1 MKVRSHLA
9 LMIAVVVVPVVL
21 VLGYAISSLLDA
33 ERDAYLRSMREAARS
48 TSLAS
53 DREWTY
59 ATGSASALRHSKLL
73 AAGDLAGFY
82 RQCQETNIGT
92 EINTVLIDAGGRQL
106 FNTARPYG
114 VAIPEPTDAVRARI
128 NLVISG
134 GKPLVSNL
142 IVGRATGQYVVTVEF
157 PMLLPDDRTYVLSQ
171 WLKAEHFKR
180 AFPTKDIPLQWL
192 IALFD
197 RDGRTIL
204 RNQGPTEFIGK
215 LPKDDLRNA
224 LLDEKVSQIRN
235 TARDGI
241 AVYTVLERS
250 QLTGWTVA
258 IGVPVELVE
267 ASARRAALLMAVALV
282 AALAFSVTAV
292 YFLGRR
298 LVSNI
303 DSAKR
308 SAVLLGRHRAPP
320 SISSPITEIDE
331 LHDALHRVG
340 GILRQ
345 YQSEQGSL
353 LEQTREAQRLAE
365 QQNKAKDDFL
375 AMLGHELRN
384 PLSTITAGVSLL
396 SADTISD
403 ASRTRAIDAIKRQSG
418 LLTNIVDELLDA
430 SRIING
436 KVTLSKKTID
446 LGAVAKTCMEAIAL
460 RGFGQTHR
468 IEVSVSPCLVE
479 ADQVRLSQV
488 IGNILENSFKFTPAG
503 GSVRMKIF
511 PVAQEAV
518 LEISD
523 TGVGIDA
530 ELLSHVFEVFVQG
543 PNQLDRAKGGLGIGL
558 SVVNAMVSL
567 HGGSIVAESDGVGKG
582 SRFTVRLPLAP
593 GKIEDDSLLL
603 LQASEAHPSVASKI
617 LLIDDND
624 DARVMVREL
633 LCNAGFDIVEAG
645 TGRAGIDAL
654 ADPSIC
660 AAVIDIG
667 LPDLTGYE
675 VAMRIRH
682 DQATRHVHLIALTG
696 YGQDADRAKALAAGF
711 DVFMTKPVQFEEL
724 LGNLTSQKKAELP
737 C

>member
-9 LMIAVVVVPVVL
+9 LMVGVVLVPVVL
-21 VLGYAISSLLDA
+21 VLGYAIASLLDA

-53 DREWTY
+53 DHEWSY
-59 ATGSASALRHSKLL
+59 ATGTASALRHSELL

-82 RQCQETNIGT
+82 RQCQETNAGT
-92 EINTVLIDAGGRQL
+92 EINTVLSDAGGRQL
-106 FNTARPYG
+106 VNTARPYG
-114 VAIPEPTDAVRARI
+114 VVIPEPTDAIRARI
-128 NLVISG
+128 TSVISG

-142 IVGRATGQYVVTVEF
+142 IVGRATGQYVVTLEF
-157 PMLLPDDRTYVLSQ
+157 PLLFPDDRTYVLSQ
-171 WLKAEHFKR
+171 WFNAGYLKR
-180 AFPTKDIPLQWL
+180 AFPTKDIPPQWL
-192 IALFD
+192 IAIFD

-204 RNQGPTEFIGK
+204 RNQGPAEYIGK

-224 LLDEKVSQIRN
+224 LLDEKVSLIHN

-250 QLTGWTVA
+250 ALTGWTVA
-258 IGVPVELVE
+258 VGVPVQLVE
-267 ASARRAALLMAVALV
+267 ASTRHAALLMAVALV

-298 LVSNI
+298 LVSHI
-303 DSAKR
+303 DSAKK

-320 SISSPITEIDE
+320 SSRSPITEIDE
-331 LHDALHRVG
+331 LHGALHRVG
-340 GILRQ
+340 GILQ
-345 YQSEQGSL
+345 LYQSEQDRL
-353 LEQTREAQRLAE
+353 LEQTREAQRRAE

-384 PLSTITAGVSLL
+384 PLSTITAGVSLI
-396 SADTISD
+396 SAPTISD
-403 ASRTRAIDAIKRQSG
+403 ASRTRAIEAIKRQSG

-446 LGAVAKTCMEAIAL
+446 LGAVAKTCMEAVAL

-468 IEVSVSPCLVE
+468 IELSVSPCLVE

-503 GSVRMKIF
+503 GSVRMKVF
-511 PVAQEAV
+511 PVAENAV

-567 HGGSIVAESDGVGKG
+567 HGGTIVAESDGAGKG
-582 SRFTVRLPLAP
+582 SRFTVRLPLAS
-593 GKIEDDSLLL
+593 GKMEDDSSLP
-603 LQASEAHPSVASKI
+603 LQAGAAHPSVASKI

-624 DARVMVREL
+624 DARVMLREL
-633 LCNAGFDIVEAG
+633 LCNAGLDVVEAG
-645 TGRAGIDAL
+645 TGQAGIDAL

-660 AAVIDIG
+660 
-667 LPDLTGYE
+667 E
-675 VAMRIRH
+675 VYC
-682 DQATRHVHLIALTG
+682 Q
-696 YGQDADRAKALAAGF
+696 
-711 DVFMTKPVQFEEL
+711 
-724 LGNLTSQKKAELP
+724 
-737 C
+737 